1 LDVVSSA
8 VILQNAVDISWVVQ
22 TLSAEG
28 YPVDR
33 QALAVLSPYMTKHL
47 KRFGDYVLDL
57 QNIPQ
62 PLESAISLPVAIAES

>member
-1 LDVVSSA
+1 M
-8 VILQNAVDISWVVQ
+8 VQ

-28 YPVDR
+28 HPVDR
-33 QALAVLSPYMTKHL
+33 EALAVLSPYMTKHL

-62 PLESAISLPVAIAES
+62 PLESAINLPVEIGES

>member
-1 LDVVSSA
+1 MSA
-8 VILQNAVDISWVVQ
+8 
-22 TLSAEG
+22 LSAEG

-33 QALAVLSPYMTKHL
+33 EALAVLSPYMTKHL

-62 PLESAISLPVAIAES
+62 PLESAINLPIEIGKSCFEP